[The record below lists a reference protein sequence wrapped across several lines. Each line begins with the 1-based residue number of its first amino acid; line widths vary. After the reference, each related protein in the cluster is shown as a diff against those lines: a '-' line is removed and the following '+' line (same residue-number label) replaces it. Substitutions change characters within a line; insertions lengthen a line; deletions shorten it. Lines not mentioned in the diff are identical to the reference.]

1 MVQIFGGSGYLGA
14 SRNIFCRDDQIYRE
28 QKEINIYGESKSVGE
43 GSGQKSFFG
52 GKKTHSVS
60 ERVGKEKRGR
70 ERSKLFPPSPFPL
83 LPAVLQE
90 GKKD

>member
-52 GKKTHSVS
+52 
-60 ERVGKEKRGR
+60 EKR
-70 ERSKLFPPSPFPL
+70 LT
-83 LPAVLQE
+83 Q
-90 GKKD
+90 